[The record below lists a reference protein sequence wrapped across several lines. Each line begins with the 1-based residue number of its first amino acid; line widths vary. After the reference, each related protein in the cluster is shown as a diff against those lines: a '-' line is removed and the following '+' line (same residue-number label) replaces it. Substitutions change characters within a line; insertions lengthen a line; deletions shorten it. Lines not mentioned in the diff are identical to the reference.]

1 MPRITQPLRDEHK
14 ELLPHIEALR
24 VAADCVGTAPIADI
38 RSEVDAAYAFLDG
51 HLIPHAKAEEAALYP
66 AVARIM
72 GARDATAT
80 MIREHGEI
88 GRMVG
93 ELGVLRGRL
102 GGDTIT
108 PVTANYL
115 RHVLYGLHALV
126 KMHFLNEEEVFLPL
140 LDARLGEAEAQE
152 LFARM
157 ERVAHDAMAGAR

>member
-1 MPRITQPLRDEHK
+1 MPRVTQPLRDEHK

-24 VAADCVGTAPIADI
+24 TAADRIGMAPITDI
-38 RSEVDAAYAFLDG
+38 RDDVEAAYAFLSG

-66 AVARIM
+66 TVARLM
-72 GARDATAT
+72 GAPEATAT
-80 MIREHGEI
+80 MIHEHVEI

-102 GGDTIT
+102 GGETLT
-108 PVTANYL
+108 PVTASYL

-140 LDARLGEAEAQE
+140 LDAHLGEGEARE
-152 LFARM
+152 MFARM
-157 ERVAHDAMAGAR
+157 ERAAHDAMAGAH

>member
-24 VAADCVGTAPIADI
+24 AAADSIGTASIAEI
-38 RSEVDAAYAFLDG
+38 RTEVEAAYAFLDG

-66 AVARIM
+66 TVARLM
-72 GARDATAT
+72 GAREATAT
-80 MIREHGEI
+80 MIREHVEI

-102 GGDTIT
+102 GGETLT
-108 PVTANYL
+108 PVTASYL

-126 KMHFLNEEEVFLPL
+126 KMHFFNEEEVFLPL
-140 LDARLGEAEAQE
+140 LDARLDAAEARK
-152 LFARM
+152 LFAHM
-157 ERVAHDAMAGAR
+157 ERVAHDAMAGAH

>member
-66 AVARIM
+66 TVARLM
-72 GARDATAT
+72 GAREATAT
-80 MIREHGEI
+80 MIREHVEI

-102 GGDTIT
+102 GGETLT
-108 PVTANYL
+108 PVTASYL

-126 KMHFLNEEEVFLPL
+126 KMHFFNEEEVFLPL
-140 LDARLGEAEAQE
+140 LDARLDEAEARE
-152 LFARM
+152 MFARM
-157 ERVAHDAMAGAR
+157 ERVAHEAMAGAR